1 MQFARKPLTFLEHSQ
16 LLPTLLQGIA
26 MAFFFIP
33 LQAIAL
39 GGLPPARLPSATGL
53 NNFVRITAGAIG
65 TSVYTTLWDSRAS
78 LHHAQLAEHVA
89 ETNPAAMQAIA
100 QLRGAGYTRE
110 QALALINRMIDQQAH
125 TRAADDIF
133 YVSAVLFL
141 GLIGL
146 HAMSLGAPV
155 TPGAVRGV
163 EIVRMVGF
171 CALVIVLTL
180 RSTTA
185 FSLVGRNA
193 ELDDELTRAN
203 RAAAAQAGFL
213 AAILGGV
220 AALIASL
227 FVALSATEVLPFVLM
242 LGAFVAAVR
251 FARLEKRGEAD
262 A

>member
-1 MQFARKPLTFLEHSQ
+1 
-16 LLPTLLQGIA
+16 
-26 MAFFFIP
+26 MAVNP
-33 LQAIAL
+33 D
-39 GGLPPARLPSATGL
+39 
-53 NNFVRITAGAIG
+53 VRSRRRRGTILAGAI
-65 TSVYTTLWDSRAS
+65 
-78 LHHAQLAEHVA
+78 
-89 ETNPAAMQAIA
+89 
-100 QLRGAGYTRE
+100 
-110 QALALINRMIDQQAH
+110 
-125 TRAADDIF
+125 
-133 YVSAVLFL
+133 FL

-203 RAAAAQAGFL
+203 RAAAAQAGL
-213 AAILGGV
+213 IAAMVGGV
-220 AALIASL
+220 VALMASL
-227 FVALSATEVLPFVLM
+227 FVALGVMDVLPVVLM

-251 FARLEKRGEAD
+251 FAHLEKRGEAD
-262 A
+262 AGP